1 MKSLIYP
8 TVNLNGTSKAQL
20 VEQLMEVM
28 NALRLTEKAMAE
40 ASPNGRDYQNSPMTG
55 ENGVYAA
62 QDAWNERR
70 QMIAKLGQEIEQ
82 YAFHIS
88 QQKGGR

>member
-1 MKSLIYP
+1 M
-8 TVNLNGTSKAQL
+8 NGTAKSVL
-20 VEQLMEVM
+20 VEQLVDVM
-28 NALRLTEKAMAE
+28 NALRLAEKAMAE

-62 QDAWNERR
+62 QDAWHERR
-70 QMIAKLGQEIEQ
+70 LMVTKLTQEIEA
-82 YAFHIS
+82 YAFQIS